1 MRRQRLRLQG
11 FACPD
16 ACKAPPARFRLQGF
30 ACPDACKAPLARFRL
45 QGFACPEACKAPPA
59 RLVQTEAML
68 KLSKVVMKGANI
80 YTMLYKLTHSYTNVL
95 RIKPIYEVL

>member
-30 ACPDACKAPLARFRL
+30 ACPDACKAPPARFRL
-45 QGFACPEACKAPPA
+45 QGFACPDACKAPPA
-59 RLVQTEAML
+59 RLVQTEALL
-68 KLSKVVMKGANI
+68 KLSNVFMNDAKVYI
-80 YTMLYKLTHSYTNVL
+80 RLYKFQKV
-95 RIKPIYEVL
+95 I